1 METGATNPSQLLL
14 RWDGSVV
21 QWSSMQNGGDGS
33 PVWSYGSREIRMP
46 NMLPE
51 VVQFLHSRFKTVEN
65 ISFTRRY
72 LSATMIPSIVVESNL
87 EAAENWY
94 KLHNSPNEEVALR
107 IQHLDSIDTQ
117 PVIIESGDTAWE
129 NAVTNSFPQAAR
141 ISQQASLL
149 KAAVASSRK
158 NSKWVMY
165 VDAGDKGADI
175 VSAKNGVPCYIG
187 ATNSG
192 LTDSMLYNIVNAMH
206 RDGLKPGDVQVCL
219 MGEGADELSESMRRF
234 FEEVEV
240 LGGGDSKWFG
250 LKVISE

>member
-1 METGATNPSQLLL
+1 METGVTNPSQLLL

-21 QWSSMQNGGDGS
+21 QWGSVQEGDGGS
-33 PVWSYGSREIRMP
+33 QVWSYGSREIRRQS
-46 NMLPE
+46 MLSE
-51 VVQFLHSRFKTVEN
+51 VVQFLHSRFKNVDN

-72 LSATMIPSIVVESNL
+72 LSATMIPSIVVESDL

-94 KLHNSPNEEVALR
+94 KLHNAPSEKVALR

-117 PVIIESGDTAWE
+117 PVIIESGDAVWE
-129 NAVTNSFPQAAR
+129 EAVTQSFPQASR

-158 NSKWVMY
+158 SSKWVVY
-165 VDAGDKGADI
+165 VDAGAKGADI
-175 VSAKNGVPCYIG
+175 VSAKSGVPCYVG
-187 ATNSG
+187 ATTSG

-206 RDGLKPGDVQVCL
+206 RDGLKPGDVSVQL
-219 MGEGADELSESMRRF
+219 MGEGAEELAESMKRF

-240 LGGGDSKWFG
+240 MGGEDASWFG
-250 LKVISE
+250 LKIISE